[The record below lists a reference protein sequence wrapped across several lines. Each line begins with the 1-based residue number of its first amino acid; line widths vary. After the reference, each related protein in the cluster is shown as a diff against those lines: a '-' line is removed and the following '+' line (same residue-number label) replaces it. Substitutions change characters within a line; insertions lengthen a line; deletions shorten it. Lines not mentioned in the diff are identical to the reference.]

1 MTVQRL
7 LLTVNYY
14 GATLRERAKGAM
26 MMHHAYRLVGAL
38 ATAEAK
44 CSDALAILGDRMP
57 KAVKALEAQHR
68 KKHG

>member
-1 MTVQRL
+1 M
-7 LLTVNYY
+7 
-14 GATLRERAKGAM
+14 RERAKGAM

-57 KAVKALEAQHR
+57 KAVKALETQHR
-68 KKHG
+68 KQHG